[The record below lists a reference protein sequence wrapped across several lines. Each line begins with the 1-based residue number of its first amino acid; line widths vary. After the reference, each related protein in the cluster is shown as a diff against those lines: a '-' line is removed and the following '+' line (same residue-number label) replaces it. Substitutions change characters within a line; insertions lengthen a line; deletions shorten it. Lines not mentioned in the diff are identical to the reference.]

1 VKKELVKS
9 ILLFIFSAIMLTIGI
24 IILPE
29 ITDFGEN
36 ILLIVLGCLIL
47 LYVYGYLL
55 FKVATKVKGIPL
67 ILTLIEMITLTFV
80 AILTMAN
87 TWITIGEFNQGSV
100 VIGTCF
106 WIRGIIESCRVY
118 YYQKE
123 EVKKYSIYKV
133 IVNLLFITL
142 GAFLFVGEFIY
153 NYELLYVLCLTF
165 IVLSVSSIIMGVLKL
180 KNKSE
185 KE

>member
-1 VKKELVKS
+1 MKKELVKS
-9 ILLFIFSAIMLTIGI
+9 ILLFIFSAVMLIIGI

-29 ITDFGEN
+29 ITNFGED

-55 FKVATKVKGIPL
+55 SKVAIKVKGIPL

-80 AILTMAN
+80 AIVTIAN
-87 TWITIGEFNQGSV
+87 TWVTIGGFQQGSV

-106 WIRGIIESCRVY
+106 WIRGIIESCRIY

-123 EVKKYSIYKV
+123 EIKRYPLYKV
-133 IVNLLFITL
+133 VINLLLITL
-142 GAFLFVGEFIY
+142 GAFLFVGEFMY

-165 IVLSVSSIIMGVLKL
+165 IVLSVSAIILGVLKL
-180 KNKSE
+180 KNRSE